1 MQVPRIDRYGETR
14 RQWLASIGR
23 WCALTALAVL
33 TGRLL
38 LRPRHSADCGR
49 QLPCQNCGLLNRCGL
64 PRAAESRREETR
76 SL

>member
-1 MQVPRIDRYGETR
+1 MQDPRIDRYDETR

-38 LRPRHSADCGR
+38 LRSRHSSDCGR
-49 QLPCQNCGLLNRCGL
+49 QLLCQNCGLLERCRL